1 MGIAPHPS
9 TSSTVAR
16 PGRSG
21 LEEEIARAETR
32 FARQRL
38 GLWLRAMLGL
48 DTRRARDRLHRIID
62 RLACLHYRRQP
73 APRATGTASHA

>member
-1 MGIAPHPS
+1 
-9 TSSTVAR
+9 
-16 PGRSG
+16 
-21 LEEEIARAETR
+21 
-32 FARQRL
+32 
-38 GLWLRAMLGL
+38 MLGL